1 PDIFELHV
9 IGPKHAECL
18 PLHQG
23 QGPSVSREK
32 LDIRTLSSEEIQRKE
47 CFNSLNEPIL
57 QKIEKISDVLKDFE
71 GQSLINID
79 RSWFYWDT

>member
-1 PDIFELHV
+1 M
-9 IGPKHAECL
+9 
-18 PLHQG
+18 
-23 QGPSVSREK
+23 
-32 LDIRTLSSEEIQRKE
+32 SSEEIQRKE

-79 RSWFYWDT
+79 RSWFYWDTFLDKLKIYPSLNQVLLKSPVKKNYWKCLETLV